1 MQLLS
6 TPNEISFRLCRG
18 GDVFCLVRVIRGG
31 AGWGGTAESLTTAE
45 KAFARESVEKGMR
58 TAFLDALSD
67 DGMVFDPGSGVQYG
81 KEVWQAKKDAA
92 AVLDWQPVL
101 AVVASSG
108 DLGYPT
114 GSLELPQ
121 VA

>member
-67 DGMVFDPGSGVQYG
+67 DGMVFEGALSRN
-81 KEVWQAKKDAA
+81 
-92 AVLDWQPVL
+92 
-101 AVVASSG
+101 G
-108 DLGYPT
+108 DLGFLWGEYRVGPAAAT
-114 GSLELPQ
+114 GDYLRAWRKDGQGGWKLMLDLLHPR
-121 VA
+121 